1 MLGKLNVWIFCLN
14 MMTYW
19 TNIILFGIKSVLI
32 SKKKLIA
39 NLSAIKNIFKPKKI
53 SCVDETTDF
62 HDKELPSAGSNH
74 TCLGVITNNSSL
86 KKDENYYPQAFLKTC
101 KYIEKK
107 KVIRHITEDIEI
119 FSSDSDK
126 EFENVYF

>member
-1 MLGKLNVWIFCLN
+1 MLGKLNGWIFCLN

-39 NLSAIKNIFKPKKI
+39 NLSAIKNILKPKKI

-86 KKDENYYPQAFLKTC
+86 KKDENYYPQYFLKKC
-101 KYIEKK
+101 KYIEKEK
-107 KVIRHITEDIEI
+107 KSE
-119 FSSDSDK
+119 
-126 EFENVYF
+126 